1 MKSDKKLLEVYNEAK
16 GDNEYYQ
23 FERFKSDVKDFL
35 KDIKNYKVI
44 CSMTVSRSGM
54 TRHFNFDSYN
64 MLLNICYNQKNNWGN
79 VRVGGC
85 GMDMLWH
92 LLFSTCEKVE
102 TRGKLDKYYLNSRC
116 SHQKIL

>member
-79 VRVGGC
+79 VRVGVVVWICYGI
-85 GMDMLWH
+85 
-92 LLFSTCEKVE
+92 
-102 TRGKLDKYYLNSRC
+102 YYLALAKKLKLEES
-116 SHQKIL
+116 STSII